1 MSDAEPILDS
11 APVSHNEAAA
21 QPFGRDEELRYL
33 FAAIQD
39 YAIYTLTVEGM
50 IHAWNPG
57 AERLHG
63 YSQSEAAGKYFGV
76 LYPKGGI
83 DVGSAEFQ
91 LKFAAEHGR
100 YIREGWQMR
109 KDGTRFWA
117 YCVTTAMRDE
127 EGRLRGF
134 AKVSLDITQ
143 RKQVE
148 DELLESHAFI
158 QQIITSA
165 PQGIVVY
172 DKNLR
177 YRVWNPYME
186 WLTGLAE
193 KDVLGHQPL
202 EFFPFLRQHG
212 VDVVHHRALKGETL
226 ESEPIR
232 YQLGP
237 DRDGW
242 SSGVWSPLRDS
253 HREIIGALGF
263 VRDITEHINAQ
274 ERLQMLSR
282 RLLTAQEQ
290 ERRKLAIE
298 LHDEIGQ
305 VLTAVTLNLQS
316 LHKDATPNG
325 REQIEECVQV
335 VQHAIQQVREMSINL
350 RPSLLD
356 DLGLRSALRWYL
368 DQQMQRVPFEI
379 ELKCEVTKGQVPS
392 DIEIACFRIVQESI
406 TNILRHAN
414 AKKVS
419 VKMDLEPHALNLE
432 IRDDGIGFDVAASR
446 ERAIQGLSC
455 GILGMQERAELLRGS
470 LSIEST
476 PGGGTCLKATFPM
489 IEAPDT
495 SH

>member
-1 MSDAEPILDS
+1 MTAINGLPLEC
-11 APVSHNEAAA
+11 
-21 QPFGRDEELRYL
+21 DEELRSL
-33 FAAIQD
+33 FAAID
-39 YAIYTLTVEGM
+39 EYAIYTLTPEGM

-63 YSQSEAAGKYFGV
+63 YSRSEASGQYFGV

-83 DVGSAEFQ
+83 DVGAAEFQ
-91 LKFAAEHGR
+91 LKFVAEHGR
-100 YIREGWQMR
+100 YIGEGWQIR
-109 KDGTRFWA
+109 KDGSKFWA
-117 YCVTTAMRDE
+117 YSTTTVLRDDA
-127 EGRLRGF
+127 GQLRGY
-134 AKVSLDITQ
+134 AKVTLDITQ
-143 RKQVE
+143 RQQVK

-202 EFFPFLRQHG
+202 EFFPFLKAHG
-212 VDVVHHRALKGETL
+212 VDVVHLRALQGETL

-237 DRDGW
+237 DRNGW

-253 HREIIGALGF
+253 HGETIGALGF
-263 VRDITEHINAQ
+263 VQDITERINAQ

-290 ERRKLAIE
+290 ERRRLAIE

-316 LHKDATPNG
+316 MHKEATPKG
-325 REQIEECVQV
+325 REQVQECVLI
-335 VQHAIQQVREMSINL
+335 VQQAIQQVRELSINL

-356 DLGLRSALRWYL
+356 DLGLKPALRWYL
-368 DQQMQRVPFEI
+368 DQQAQRAQFEV
-379 ELKCEVTKGQVPS
+379 ELSCEIAKGQIPNDV
-392 DIEIACFRIVQESI
+392 ETACFRIVQESV
-406 TNILRHAN
+406 TNVIRHAQ
-414 AKKVS
+414 AHHVS
-419 VKMDLEPHALNLE
+419 VNVYLHDKTLHLE
-432 IRDDGIGFDVAASR
+432 IHDNGVGFDITAAR
-446 ERAIQGLSC
+446 ERAVQGLSC
-455 GILGMQERAELLRGS
+455 GILGMQERAELLGGV
-470 LSIEST
+470 LSIESS
-476 PGGGTCLKATFPM
+476 PSRGSSLSVAFP
-489 IEAPDT
+489 ITVD
-495 SH
+495 